1 MGRPGSLASRQ
12 AAWVRAWLAP
22 LPLADERGLRKLV
35 LSSVMYTTAKPNR
48 SAACRAVMATLGC
61 TIFGATMAVR
71 AISKVGLATAVPW
84 SESAGYRCIAYVTF
98 VILFTA

>member
-1 MGRPGSLASRQ
+1 M
-12 AAWVRAWLAP
+12 RAWLAP

-35 LSSVMYTTAKPNR
+35 LSSVVYNAKLNR

-71 AISKVGLATAVPW
+71 AISKVGLATAVPR